1 MTSNDI
7 ASGIIIGEYNFFDL
21 KNIFLN
27 TIGSQYSNFKKEANL
42 NFSTISF
49 NINLKPKFLNFID
62 NKLELDENTF
72 ISGNFNSNGEFNI
85 NLKSNYLN
93 YDQIK
98 SEDIDFRFSNTIGSI
113 DVGKL
118 DSKLLKGIDLKVN
131 TIFDND
137 ILYVSSTYKTDQNN
151 LNKLNFLH
159 TINVENNSV
168 FSFTEARFDSKQ

>member
-1 MTSNDI
+1 M
-7 ASGIIIGEYNFFDL
+7 
-21 KNIFLN
+21 
-27 TIGSQYSNFKKEANL
+27 
-42 NFSTISF
+42 
-49 NINLKPKFLNFID
+49 
-62 NKLELDENTF
+62 DENTF

-168 FSFTEARFDSKQ
+168 FSFTELDLIVNNKNWSLGKNTNPQLVLNESFSFVKR